1 MRKGSLEFWPHRRAK
16 KAMPRIRH
24 WPVSA
29 EASLQGFVGFK
40 AGMTH
45 VMQIDDSNG
54 TSKGTEIAEPVT
66 VIEIPKVYVYGVR
79 FYAKEQTTRYAHVAE
94 EVYDRALAQNLG
106 IKNAKNSIADAKAR
120 IESFSDIS
128 VLAYVNP
135 MGIGFGTKKLMRF
148 EIALGGNK
156 QDKLALAEKL
166 IGKEVKASDIFKPG
180 EYVDVTSISK
190 GKGWEGPVARF
201 GVAKQWHKATGKIR
215 HVGTLGPFTPPKVL
229 YSVPMAGHLGHNYR
243 TELNKRI
250 MKIGSRDNTNEIN
263 VKGGFPH
270 YGTIRNDF
278 IIVHGSIPGAPG
290 IVVRLRKALRPI
302 KKISEPKINSISLS
316 SKIGA

>member
-1 MRKGSLEFWPHRRAK
+1 
-16 KAMPRIRH
+16 
-24 WPVSA
+24 
-29 EASLQGFVGFK
+29 
-40 AGMTH
+40 
-45 VMQIDDSNG
+45 
-54 TSKGTEIAEPVT
+54 
-66 VIEIPKVYVYGVR
+66 
-79 FYAKEQTTRYAHVAE
+79 E